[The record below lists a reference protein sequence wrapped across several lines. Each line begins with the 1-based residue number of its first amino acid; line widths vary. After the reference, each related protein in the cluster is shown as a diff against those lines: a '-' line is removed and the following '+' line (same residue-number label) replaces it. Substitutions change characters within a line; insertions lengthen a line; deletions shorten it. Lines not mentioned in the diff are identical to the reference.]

1 MLYIIVLTIIAG
13 ALLKI
18 SIENKRRIFKE
29 RVKDVLKS
37 NFHAPQYITHEI
49 VTGLPQPVANYL
61 ATVLPQNC
69 PVIKTVRLRH
79 DGYFRTGLEKEWIT
93 IKGEQYISGISPG
106 FVWKGKTQ
114 MFTAIDSYSNG
125 GGNLSVWLLSALR
138 IADKKGK
145 DIDNAE
151 IIRWI
156 AESALVPTN
165 LLPSDSLKWEALN
178 AVTAKLQYTF
188 KDKEYCLVVRFNT
201 YHEIESVETT
211 RPFNDKSLQK
221 WKGRFRS
228 YKNIEGYR
236 VPTELEAI
244 WIIDGEEKP
253 YAMFSITDINFNCP
267 YPF

>member
-1 MLYIIVLTIIAG
+1 MLYVIVITIIAG

-18 SIENKRRIFKE
+18 SIDNKRRIFKE
-29 RVKDVLKS
+29 RVKEVLKS
-37 NFHAPQYITHEI
+37 NFHAPQYITPEI
-49 VTGLPQPVANYL
+49 STSLPQPVANYF
-61 ATVLPQNC
+61 AAVLPQNC
-69 PVIKTVRLRH
+69 PVIKTARLRQ
-79 DGYFRTGLEKEWIT
+79 DGYFRTGLDKEWIT
-93 IKGEQYISGISPG
+93 IKGEQYISGISPR
-106 FVWKGKTQ
+106 FVWKGETQ

-125 GGNLSVWLLSALR
+125 VGNLSVWLLSALR

-145 DIDNAE
+145 DIDDAE

-165 LLPSDSLKWEALN
+165 LLPSDSLKWEELN
-178 AVTAKLQYTF
+178 AVTAKLHYFF
-188 KDKEYCLVVRFNT
+188 KEREYSLLVRFNACN
-201 YHEIESVETT
+201 EIESVETI

-244 WIIDGEEKP
+244 WIIDEEEKP